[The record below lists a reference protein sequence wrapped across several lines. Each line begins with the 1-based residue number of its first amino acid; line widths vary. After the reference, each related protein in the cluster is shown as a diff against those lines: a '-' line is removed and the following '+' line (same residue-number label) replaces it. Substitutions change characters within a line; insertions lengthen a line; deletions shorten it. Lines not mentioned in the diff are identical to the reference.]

1 MKRGHVPIRR
11 CVGCGQRRPAHEMLH
26 FKVVDET
33 VVLVG
38 RNENAPGRGCYACPE
53 NKCLEKALVKRRL
66 ERALRRNVAVVPSKE
81 GLLRGLEKKG

>member
-11 CVGCGQRRPAHEMLH
+11 CIACGKRKPAHEMLH
-26 FKVVDET
+26 LKIVDDT
-33 VVLVG
+33 VELIG

-53 NKCLEKALVKRRL
+53 NKCLEKALDKGRL
-66 ERALRRNVAVVPSKE
+66 ERALRHSVAVVPSKE